1 MIIEPQA
8 ESFEVVGVDLEF
20 PATRCRAKN
29 ALHLQVCHEY
39 ADITGRAFVAN
50 DDWNM
55 DEPSPSNRWEPF
67 TDKELNTLYAWPLHA
82 DVSEI
87 QSIDR
92 SLIEEIAAEI
102 AGRKEKG
109 K

>member
-1 MIIEPQA
+1 
-8 ESFEVVGVDLEF
+8 
-20 PATRCRAKN
+20 
-29 ALHLQVCHEY
+29 
-39 ADITGRAFVAN
+39 
-50 DDWNM
+50 M
-55 DEPSPSNRWEPF
+55 DEPSPSNRWEPL

-92 SLIEEIAAEI
+92 KLIDEIVAEI

>member
-1 MIIEPQA
+1 MVILYNTVGGGSFSKQEPF
-8 ESFEVVGVDLEF
+8 S
-20 PATRCRAKN
+20 AKN
-29 ALHLQVCHEY
+29 ALHAQVCHEY

-50 DDWNM
+50 DDRNM

-87 QSIDR
+87 LSIDR
-92 SLIEEIAAEI
+92 SLIDEK
-102 AGRKEKG
+102 AGEVARRKEKE